1 MDIKNLA
8 AQVLSEKLGSNANPQ
23 AARAALEEIS
33 AGNGFDLGSI
43 VSQFSSEGGEIA
55 GKLNS
60 WLGDGD
66 NEPISADQVRTA
78 IGSERISSFAEKLG
92 VTTESASSSLSE
104 ILPGLIDQSSR
115 GGELLAGLNNAGGL
129 RGLASRFFG
138 K

>member
-1 MDIKNLA
+1 MDIKNFA
-8 AQVLSEKLGSNANPQ
+8 AQVLSEKLGTNANPE

-43 VSQFSSEGGEIA
+43 VSQFSSEGGDIA

-60 WLGDGD
+60 WLGDGA
-66 NEPISADQVRTA
+66 NEAISAEQVQSA

-92 VTTESASSSLSE
+92 VSQEAASNSLSE
-104 ILPGLIDQSSR
+104 VLPALIDKSSS
-115 GGELLAGLNNAGGL
+115 GGELLAGLNGAGGL
-129 RGLASRFFG
+129 RGLVSKLFG